1 MKFIRDIINEK
12 TRVTEQGDKSDLH
25 YPLLLREEERTDV
38 DDEENLKSLVETT
51 EVESY
56 VSGLARHLLEPDQ
69 GTETS
74 SQDGGIVELQQ
85 AQDFDTPDALSTD
98 KGPEAFEKKTEADA
112 FAFDK
117 EFADPSPKSE
127 ADEEEE
133 AHEEDSSFLN
143 NLGDAD
149 GEDADFHAE
158 QILPPLAEFEEEHG
172 IEDAPGDYAQN
183 GAEET
188 GGTKALTDSEKVLS
202 QEAVP
207 NDVSSATSAEFL
219 TNPEPEERK
228 ISEEPSMSPPEVHT
242 QDLCK
247 PESSQAK
254 AEIPELPSA
263 VSAHKPASGRGSN
276 RGRVKTRLLGFSA
289 QQGAARDP
297 LNLTTA
303 ASESSY
309 AKFPVGWLA
318 VVDGPG
324 TGATFPLFDGLT
336 QIGRGEGQ
344 GVCLDFGD
352 NSISRENHAAIAY
365 DDEQRRFYFGQGGK
379 ANLVRLNGRPILST
393 EEMATNSIIRIGETT
408 LRFVA
413 LCGEDFSWQGEGKE
427 DLLHAKIG

>member
-188 GGTKALTDSEKVLS
+188 GGTLKLVEGAGHYPQTEM
-202 QEAVP
+202 
-207 NDVSSATSAEFL
+207 
-219 TNPEPEERK
+219 PEQSR
-228 ISEEPSMSPPEVHT
+228 
-242 QDLCK
+242 
-247 PESSQAK
+247 
-254 AEIPELPSA
+254 
-263 VSAHKPASGRGSN
+263 
-276 RGRVKTRLLGFSA
+276 
-289 QQGAARDP
+289 P
-297 LNLTTA
+297 L
-303 ASESSY
+303 
-309 AKFPVGWLA
+309 V
-318 VVDGPG
+318 
-324 TGATFPLFDGLT
+324 
-336 QIGRGEGQ
+336 
-344 GVCLDFGD
+344 LDFLG
-352 NSISRENHAAIAY
+352 HA
-365 DDEQRRFYFGQGGK
+365 
-379 ANLVRLNGRPILST
+379 T
-393 EEMATNSIIRIGETT
+393 
-408 LRFVA
+408 
-413 LCGEDFSWQGEGKE
+413 
-427 DLLHAKIG
+427 